1 MTSSSPAPD
10 PDDGP
15 AGSRAVEVP
24 AIDGH
29 PTEATEVGAQ
39 MHRLIE
45 RLYPICRSI
54 TGDGVRETLDVVGEL
69 LPLERHE
76 VPSGTDVFDWKVPK
90 EWNIRDAYVADASGR
105 RVVDFRQ
112 LNLHVVN
119 YSVPVRRTMS
129 LDELRPRLYSLPQFP
144 DRVPHRTSYFNEDWG
159 FCLRHRDLE
168 LLEPGEYE
176 VVIDSTLEDGS
187 LTYAECVIPGETDD
201 EVLLSTHVCHPSL
214 CNDNLSGIALATFL
228 ARHLLDRPNR
238 RTYRLLLIPGTIGS
252 ITWLARNR
260 EALDR
265 IRCGLVLSTAG
276 DAGPLHYKR
285 TRSGSSEIDQAVI
298 HSLAHS
304 GKQYEV
310 RDFEPYGYDER
321 QYSSPGIGLEIGSL
335 TRTPYG
341 QFDEY
346 HTSADDLDFVRP
358 DALEDTLEQHI
369 SALAVLDG
377 NGRYVNLRPHGEP
390 QLGRHGLYAALGG
403 RKGDNSAE
411 LAVLWV
417 LNFSDGDHSLL
428 DIADRAGLPFAA
440 VRAAADA
447 LLEVDLLAD
456 AAA

>member
-10 PDDGP
+10 PTGRP
-15 AGSRAVEVP
+15 AGSQAPEVP
-24 AIDGH
+24 AIDGR
-29 PTEATEVGAQ
+29 PTDATAVGEQ

-90 EWNIRDAYVADASGR
+90 EWNIRDAYVADASGH

-260 EALDR
+260 EALEPKPW
-265 IRCGLVLSTAG
+265 GLGFGTA
-276 DAGPLHYKR
+276 R
-285 TRSGSSEIDQAVI
+285 
-298 HSLAHS
+298 
-304 GKQYEV
+304 
-310 RDFEPYGYDER
+310 
-321 QYSSPGIGLEIGSL
+321 
-335 TRTPYG
+335 
-341 QFDEY
+341 
-346 HTSADDLDFVRP
+346 RP
-358 DALEDTLEQHI
+358 RA
-369 SALAVLDG
+369 
-377 NGRYVNLRPHGEP
+377 
-390 QLGRHGLYAALGG
+390 RH
-403 RKGDNSAE
+403 
-411 LAVLWV
+411 
-417 LNFSDGDHSLL
+417 
-428 DIADRAGLPFAA
+428 
-440 VRAAADA
+440 
-447 LLEVDLLAD
+447 
-456 AAA
+456 